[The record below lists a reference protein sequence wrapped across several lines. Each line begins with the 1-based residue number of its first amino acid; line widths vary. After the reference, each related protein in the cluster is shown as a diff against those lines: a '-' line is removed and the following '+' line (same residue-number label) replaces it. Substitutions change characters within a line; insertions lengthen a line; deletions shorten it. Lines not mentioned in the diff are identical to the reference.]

1 MIIEAVIYSIVGIIM
16 IILGFLTWKKQK
28 ISIIHSYHYQNVKTE
43 DIPAYT
49 RLMGIGQIVIGA
61 GLCVTALLGLLTQ
74 SISLSLIGFTVSLV
88 IGIIIFHIAQMKYN
102 GSWFS

>member
-1 MIIEAVIYSIVGIIM
+1 MIIEAIIYSLIGVIL
-16 IILGFLTWKKQK
+16 IILGFVTWKKQK

-49 RLMGIGQIVIGA
+49 RLMGIGQIVMGT
-61 GLCVTALLGLLTQ
+61 GLCITAVLGLVTH
-74 SISLSLIGFTVSLV
+74 SIMLSLIGFSVSLV
-88 IGIIIFHIAQMKYN
+88 IGVIIFHKAQIKYN